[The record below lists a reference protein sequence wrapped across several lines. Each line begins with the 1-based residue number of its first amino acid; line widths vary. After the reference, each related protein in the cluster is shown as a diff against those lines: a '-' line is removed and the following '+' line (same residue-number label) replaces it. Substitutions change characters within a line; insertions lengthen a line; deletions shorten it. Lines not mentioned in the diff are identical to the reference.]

1 MKNSALKGGILVA
14 LGASCY
20 GVLTTFV
27 KLAYQENL
35 TPYEVTF
42 AQLLLGYLGLV
53 VLDFVLK
60 RSSSAKR
67 KVKPT
72 RKNIIQLVLAGTSLG
87 LTSIFYYLSVQYISV
102 SIGIVLLM
110 QSVWMGV
117 VADAVISKTFP
128 NFLKLTAVIIILCGT
143 LLATN
148 IFFEEITLDLKGVL
162 LGLLAAASY
171 TVTIYTSNSVA
182 LNLRSLSRSKWMT
195 LGGLLVV
202 ILFTAPQLL
211 QNFNAEIFLK
221 WGLIL
226 AVLGAVLPPI
236 LLTSGMPKI
245 NVGLGVIIT
254 ALELPVAVLMAYFI
268 LDERVFFWQW
278 AGIIL
283 ILFAIVVMNLR
294 KVKKA

>member
-27 KLAYQENL
+27 KLAYQENF

-53 VLDFVLK
+53 VLDFALK

-72 RKNIIQLVLAGTSLG
+72 RKNIIQLILAGTSLG
-87 LTSIFYYLSVQYISV
+87 LTSIFYYLAVQFISV

-117 VADAVISKTFP
+117 VLDAILSKKFP
-128 NFLKLTAVIIILCGT
+128 TFLKSLSVLIIIGGT

-148 IFFEEITLDLKGVL
+148 VFFEQITLDLTGVF

-171 TVTIYTSNSVA
+171 TVTIYTSNHVA
-182 LNLRSLSRSKWMT
+182 LNLSSISRSKWMM
-195 LGGLLVV
+195 LGGLLIV
-202 ILFTAPQLL
+202 ILLTTHNLVDQ
-211 QNFNAEIFLK
+211 FNAEIFLK
-221 WGLIL
+221 WGPIL
-226 AVLGAVLPPI
+226 ALLGAVLPPI

-254 ALELPVAVLMAYFI
+254 AIELPVAVLMAYFI
-268 LDERVFFWQW
+268 LDERVVLSQW
-278 AGIIL
+278 IGILL
-283 ILFAIVVMNLR
+283 ILVSIVVMNLR
-294 KVKKA
+294 KVKKG

>member
-1 MKNSALKGGILVA
+1 LKNSALKGGILVA

-27 KLAYQENL
+27 KLAYQENF

-53 VLDFVLK
+53 LLDFALK
-60 RSSSAKR
+60 KTSSSKR
-67 KVKPT
+67 KAKPT
-72 RKNIIQLVLAGTSLG
+72 RKNIIQLILAGTSLG
-87 LTSIFYYLSVQYISV
+87 FTSVFYYLSVQYISV

-117 VADAVISKTFP
+117 VLDAIISKTFP
-128 NFLKLTAVIIILCGT
+128 NTLKLISVAIILSGT

-148 IFFEEITLDLKGVL
+148 IFFEQFTLDFTGIF

-171 TVTIYTSNSVA
+171 TVTIYTSNRIA
-182 LNLRSLSRSKWMT
+182 LNLSSINRSKWMM
-195 LGGLLVV
+195 LGGLLIV
-202 ILFTAPQLL
+202 ILVTATELSNQ
-211 QNFNAEIFLK
+211 FNPEIFLK
-221 WGLIL
+221 WGPIL
-226 AVLGAVLPPI
+226 ALLGAVLPPI

-254 ALELPVAVLMAYFI
+254 AIELPVAVLMAYFI
-268 LDERVFFWQW
+268 LDERVVFSQW
-278 AGIIL
+278 IGILL
-283 ILFAIVVMNLR
+283 ILLSILLMNLR
-294 KVKKA
+294 KVKRT

>member
-27 KLAYQENL
+27 KLAYQENF

-53 VLDFVLK
+53 VLDFALK
-60 RSSSAKR
+60 RGSSAKR

-72 RKNIIQLVLAGTSLG
+72 RKNIIQLILAGTSLG
-87 LTSIFYYLSVQYISV
+87 LTSIFYYLAVQFISV

-117 VADAVISKTFP
+117 VLDAILSKKFPTLLKSISV
-128 NFLKLTAVIIILCGT
+128 LIIISGT

-148 IFFEEITLDLKGVL
+148 VFFEQITLDLTGVL

-171 TVTIYTSNSVA
+171 TVTIYTSNRVA
-182 LNLRSLSRSKWMT
+182 LNLSSISRSKWMM
-195 LGGLLVV
+195 LGGLLIVV
-202 ILFTAPQLL
+202 LL
-211 QNFNAEIFLK
+211 TTHNLVEQFNAEIFLK
-221 WGLIL
+221 WGPIL
-226 AVLGAVLPPI
+226 ALLGAVLPPI

-254 ALELPVAVLMAYFI
+254 AIELPVAVLMAYFI
-268 LDERVFFWQW
+268 LDERVVFSQW
-278 AGIIL
+278 IGILL
-283 ILFAIVVMNLR
+283 ILLSIVVMNLR
-294 KVKKA
+294 KVKKG

>member
-27 KLAYQENL
+27 KLAYEEGF

-42 AQLLLGYLGLV
+42 AQLLLGYLGLFL
-53 VLDFVLK
+53 LDFFFK
-60 RSSSAKR
+60 KEAHQK
-67 KVKPT
+67 KIEKPSK
-72 RKNIIQLVLAGTSLG
+72 KNIVQLVLAGTSLG

-117 VADAVISKTFP
+117 VADAIITKTFP
-128 NFLKLTAVIIILCGT
+128 NFLKLSAVIFILCGT

-148 IFFEEITLDLKGVL
+148 VFFEDITLDLKGVL

-171 TVTIYTSNSVA
+171 TVTIYTSNSIA
-182 LNLRSLSRSKWMT
+182 LNLRSVARSKWMT

-202 ILFTAPQLL
+202 IIFTAPQISHG
-211 QNFNAEIFLK
+211 FNTEIFFK

-226 AVLGAVLPPI
+226 AIVGAVLPPI

-254 ALELPVAVLMAYFI
+254 ALELPVAVLMAYFV
-268 LDERVFFWQW
+268 LNEHVFFWQW

-283 ILFAIVVMNLR
+283 ILLAIVIMNLR